1 MLISTYDGI
10 GRRTADKIIVR
21 VQIPLG
27 ALNAYARFLCG
38 EVPQTLV
45 NAQISGVEWVYNHL
59 NV

>member
-1 MLISTYDGI
+1 MTEL
-10 GRRTADKIIVR
+10 ADVADLKSADRIIVR

-27 ALNAYARFLCG
+27 ALTLMLGSCVGKFHKL
-38 EVPQTLV
+38 LV